1 MSDDTYDFDAMITVM
16 ANGDTKEEAADKI
29 LEHCMEADI
38 ACSLH
43 GEGTLN
49 VRSLTRANP
58 MFDVEKRRPN
68 WKKRQWIQFAELQAA
83 EMKDMRKK
91 VEILTTE
98 GKIHKAVYDI
108 IISRSH
114 ICSGRDCIGYLVEWN
129 SATQLRCPSCQAI
142 CEALNPAQ
150 VGLDSDADIAAEK
163 KALDKY
169 RKFAA
174 GKQ

>member
-1 MSDDTYDFDAMITVM
+1 MGAGMSDDTYDFDAMITVM

-49 VRSLTRANP
+49 VRSLT
-58 MFDVEKRRPN
+58 
-68 WKKRQWIQFAELQAA
+68 
-83 EMKDMRKK
+83 
-91 VEILTTE
+91 TE
-98 GKIHKAVYDI
+98 GKIHKAVYYI

-129 SATQLRCPSCQAI
+129 SATQLRCSSCQAI

-150 VGLDSDADIAAEK
+150 VELNSTG
-163 KALDKY
+163 DK
-169 RKFAA
+169 
-174 GKQ
+174 